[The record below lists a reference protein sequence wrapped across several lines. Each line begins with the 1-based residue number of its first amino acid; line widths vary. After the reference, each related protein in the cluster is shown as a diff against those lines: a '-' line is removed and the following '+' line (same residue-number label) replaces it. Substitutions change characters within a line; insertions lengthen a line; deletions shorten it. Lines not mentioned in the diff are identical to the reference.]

1 MNFSKNSGGQIR
13 PRLAIVLAVAA
24 GILIGLVMALN
35 WSTGAAPQ
43 TATTN
48 AIPGAGGPV
57 SFETGFAPIAKA
69 VLPAVVTVTS
79 TRIIRAEV
87 SDNPLFQDP
96 FFRRFFGG
104 GGGGPQAPQERR
116 EQGLGSGVIVSADGL
131 ILTNNHVVESS
142 TDVLV
147 LFGENE
153 EYHARI
159 LGTDPQTDIA
169 LLKVDKAPKN
179 LKPITMGDSSKV
191 QIGEFVLAIGN
202 PFGVGRTVTMG
213 IISATGRGELGITG
227 YEDFIQTDA
236 AINPGNSGGALVDPD
251 GRLVGINTAILSRSS
266 GNVGIGFAV
275 PVNMAKGVMDQIVKS
290 GKVVRGFMG
299 VNIQDLTPAIRSA
312 FKLSG
317 DQGALISGIEKG
329 GPAEKAG
336 LQRGD
341 VVLSLNGTPVKDSR
355 DLRFRIANLQPGANA
370 RLQILRDGQRRDID
384 IKLGERREPGEEKE
398 APVSP
403 EEPNSSSSVLGIQVQ
418 DLSPEIR
425 QQLELP
431 AGTQGAVVAG
441 VQPGSAA
448 SDAGLTEGDVIQ
460 EVNRKPVHNV
470 QDMRQAL
477 SSAGKDQPI
486 LLLINRGGNTTYVA
500 IER

>member
-1 MNFSKNSGGQIR
+1 MNFSNTSGGHIR
-13 PRLAIVLAVAA
+13 PRLVIVVALAVGILVGLVLA
-24 GILIGLVMALN
+24 LH
-35 WSTGAAPQ
+35 WPTGAAPQ
-43 TATTN
+43 MAMTSTT
-48 AIPGAGGPV
+48 PGTGGPV
-57 SFETGFAPIAKA
+57 SFETGFAPVVQA

-79 TRIIRAEV
+79 TRIIRAEA
-87 SDNPLFQDP
+87 SDSPFFQDP
-96 FFRRFFGG
+96 FFQRFFGG
-104 GGGGPQAPQERR
+104 DQQGPQERR
-116 EQGLGSGVIVSADGL
+116 EQGLGSGVIVSSDGL

-142 TDVLV
+142 TEVLV

-153 EYHARI
+153 EYHAKI

-169 LLKVDKAPKN
+169 VLKVDKAPKN
-179 LKPITMGDSSKV
+179 LKTVVFGDSSKV

-236 AINPGNSGGALVDPD
+236 AINPGNSGGALVDPG

-275 PVNMAKGVMDQIVKS
+275 PVNMARGVMDQIVKQ

-312 FKLSG
+312 FKLSE

-341 VVLSLNGTPVKDSR
+341 AVLSLNGQPVKDSR
-355 DLRFRIANLQPGANA
+355 DLRFRIASLRPGETA
-370 RLQILRDGQRRDID
+370 RLQVLRDGQRRDVNV
-384 IKLGERREPGEEKE
+384 KLGERPESEQETPT
-398 APVSP
+398 SP
-403 EEPNSSSSVLGIQVQ
+403 EGSPSSSSVLGIQVQ
-418 DLSPEIR
+418 DLTPEIR
-425 QQLELP
+425 EQLQLP
-431 AGTQGAVVAG
+431 AGTQGAVVAA
-441 VQPGSAA
+441 VQPGSPAG
-448 SDAGLTEGDVIQ
+448 DAGLTEGDVIQ

-470 QDMRQAL
+470 QELRQAL
-477 SSAGKDQPI
+477 SSSSKDQPV

>member
-1 MNFSKNSGGQIR
+1 MNFSNNSGGQIR
-13 PRLAIVLAVAA
+13 PRLAIVLAVAV
-24 GILIGLVMALN
+24 GILVVLVLAFN
-35 WSTGAAPQ
+35 WPTGAAPQ
-43 TATTN
+43 MATN
-48 AIPGAGGPV
+48 GASRGAGAPV
-57 SFETGFAPIAKA
+57 SFETGFAPIAQA

-96 FFRRFFGG
+96 FFRRFFRGDAQG
-104 GGGGPQAPQERR
+104 LPPQERK
-116 EQGLGSGVIVSADGL
+116 EQGLGSGVVVSGDGL

-142 TDVLV
+142 SEVLV

-169 LLKVDKAPKN
+169 VLKVDKAKN
-179 LKPITMGDSSKV
+179 LKPITLGDSSKV

-236 AINPGNSGGALVDPD
+236 AINPGNSGGALVDPE

-275 PVNMAKGVMDQIVKS
+275 PVNMARNVMDQIVKQ
-290 GKVVRGFMG
+290 GKVIRGFMG

-312 FKLSG
+312 FKLSE
-317 DQGALISGIEKG
+317 DRGALISGVEKG
-329 GPAEKAG
+329 GPADKAG

-341 VVLSLNGTPVKDSR
+341 VVLSVNGQPVQDSR
-355 DLRFRIANLQPGANA
+355 DLRFRIASLRPGSAAHLQV
-370 RLQILRDGQRRDID
+370 LRDGQRRDINVN
-384 IKLGERREPGEEKE
+384 LGERPEAEEETQASPKE
-398 APVSP
+398 S
-403 EEPNSSSSVLGIQVQ
+403 ESSSSVVGIQVQ
-418 DLSPEIR
+418 DLTPDIR
-425 QQLELP
+425 EQLQLP
-431 AGTQGAVVAG
+431 SGTQGAVVAG
-441 VQPGSAA
+441 VQPGSPA
-448 SDAGLTEGDVIQ
+448 SEAGLTEGDVIQ

-470 QDMRQAL
+470 QELRQAL
-477 SSAGKDQPI
+477 SSAGKNQPI
-486 LLLINRGGNTTYVA
+486 LLLINRGGSTTYVA

>member
-1 MNFSKNSGGQIR
+1 MNFVNKSGGQIR
-13 PRLAIVLAVAA
+13 PRLVIVFALAVGILVGLVLAF
-24 GILIGLVMALN
+24 N
-35 WSTGAAPQ
+35 WPTGAAPQ
-43 TATTN
+43 LATSS
-48 AIPGAGGPV
+48 ASRGMSAPV
-57 SFETGFAPIAKA
+57 SFETGFAPIAQA

-79 TRIIRAEV
+79 TRIIRADV

-104 GGGGPQAPQERR
+104 DARGLAPQERK
-116 EQGLGSGVIVSADGL
+116 EQGLGSGVVVSGDGL

-142 TDVLV
+142 SEVLV

-153 EYHARI
+153 EYHAKI

-169 LLKVDKAPKN
+169 VLKVDKAKN
-179 LKPITMGDSSKV
+179 LKPITLGDSSKV

-236 AINPGNSGGALVDPD
+236 AINPGNSGGALVDPE

-275 PVNMAKGVMDQIVKS
+275 PVNMARNVMDQIVKQ

-299 VNIQDLTPAIRSA
+299 VNIQNLTPAIRSA
-312 FKLSG
+312 FKLSE
-317 DQGALISGIEKG
+317 DRGALVSGVEKG
-329 GPAEKAG
+329 GPADKAG

-341 VVLSLNGTPVKDSR
+341 VVLSLNDQPVQDSR
-355 DLRFRIANLQPGANA
+355 DLRFRIASLRPGSAAHLQV
-370 RLQILRDGQRRDID
+370 LREGQRRDINVN
-384 IKLGERREPGEEKE
+384 LGERPEAEEETQASPKE
-398 APVSP
+398 S
-403 EEPNSSSSVLGIQVQ
+403 ESSSSVLGIQVQ
-418 DLSPEIR
+418 DLTPDIR
-425 QQLELP
+425 EQLQLP
-431 AGTQGAVVAG
+431 SGTQGAVVAG
-441 VQPGSAA
+441 VEPGSPAGE
-448 SDAGLTEGDVIQ
+448 AGLTEGDVIQ

-470 QDMRQAL
+470 QEMRQAL
-477 SSAGKDQPI
+477 SSAGKNQPI
-486 LLLINRGGNTTYVA
+486 LLLINRGGSTTYVA